1 MTTAPTSGDNHALA
15 APRILLGIT
24 GGIAAYKAA
33 ELSRLWVKAGAQVQ
47 VVMTESAQRF
57 ITAQTF
63 QALTGRSVRSS
74 LSRKNAE
81 CADRHGPESRNGH
94 SLSQVA

>member
-1 MTTAPTSGDNHALA
+1 MSTANLPLPNA

-24 GGIAAYKAA
+24 GGIAAYKSA
-33 ELSRLWVKAGAQVQ
+33 ELTRLWIKAGATVQ

-63 QALTGRSVRSS
+63 QALSSRSVRSS
-74 LSRKNAE
+74 LWDEHAE
-81 CADRHGPESRNGH
+81 AAMGH
-94 SLSQVA
+94 IELAR